1 MIALAC
7 ALLSGVM
14 LYLSQG
20 LNEVWWLAWIA
31 PLPLLWLAYGFETD
45 RGSRWRLFAASL
57 AAWAAGQIY
66 LVQCYWGVLPWFAIA
81 PMIVGT
87 SAIFALTVAGAGA
100 AWRRLP
106 PPAALFA
113 FPVFWTSFE
122 FLFSLVSPHGTFG
135 SIAYSQ
141 VAWPPAL
148 QVASLLGLPAITFL
162 LCLFAS
168 ALAAAARGARAAGA
182 LAVGLCAAAL
192 LFGAVRLAQPS
203 GPTVTVAALA
213 DWDGRLKASRK
224 LDQAAT
230 HAMAERYA
238 IAAKAQAQAGARLVV
253 IPETALAADP
263 AWRDAALRPLAEAAR
278 QARVTIVAGVIFVK
292 PWRNAALT
300 FAPDGTIAAYD
311 KRHLLIPGEDRFVPG
326 PGPGLLGNGRAV
338 AICKDL
344 DFPRTISADAR
355 QGVIRIMAVPAN
367 DFVKDG
373 WIHARMAV
381 MRGVENGF
389 AVARAAFNGLE
400 TISDAQG
407 RVLGRADTS
416 VPGMVTLRAA
426 VPLGPGPTLYARIGD
441 VFAWLCVAGALALAA
456 AAALGSRKPRE

>member
-7 ALLSGVM
+7 ALLAGVM
-14 LYLSQG
+14 FYLSQG
-20 LNEVWWLAWIA
+20 LNGVWWLAWIA
-31 PLPLLWLAYGFETD
+31 PLPLLWLAYGPETETAP
-45 RGSRWRLFAASL
+45 RWRLFAASL
-57 AAWAAGQIY
+57 AAFAAGQAY
-66 LVQCYWGVLPWFAIA
+66 LLQCYWGVLPWFAIA

-87 SAIFALTVAGAGA
+87 SAIFAVTVAGAGA

-106 PPAALFA
+106 PAAALFA

-141 VAWPPAL
+141 VAWPPGL

-162 LCLFAS
+162 LCLFAG

-182 LAVGLCAAAL
+182 LAIGLFATAL
-192 LFGAVRLAQPS
+192 LFGAVRLAQPQ
-203 GPTVTVAALA
+203 GPAVTVAALA
-213 DWDGRLKASRK
+213 DGEGRLKSIH
-224 LDQAAT
+224 DWTPAAT
-230 HAMAERYA
+230 HALALRYG
-238 IAAKAQAQAGARLVV
+238 AAARRQAALGARLIV
-253 IPETALAADP
+253 IPETAMAADS
-263 AWRDAALRPLAEAAR
+263 AWRDAALKPLADAAH
-278 QARVTIVAGVIFVK
+278 QAHITIVAGIFLSK

-326 PGPGLLGNGRAV
+326 PGPGLLGDGRAV

-355 QGVIRIMAVPAN
+355 QGGIRIMAVPAN

-426 VPLGPGPTLYARIGD
+426 VPLGPGPTLYTRIGD
-441 VFAWLCVAGALALAA
+441 IFAWLCVAGALALAA
-456 AAALGSRKPRE
+456 AALKSRKPKE